1 MRSKGQISLNFN
13 YHVIFKDFYT
23 KFCAYSTN
31 KRRYIEQNF
40 FSVAGVMPQGW
51 DLGVLVV
58 QNFSVGFCNG
68 APLTAHSSLQFNLV
82 IFTTKVNRFK
92 IFCVGNS
99 SYSFM
104 PIPLKIY
111 RYLGHGLKMCISFGK
126 NPQFNFCNFFAS

>member
-1 MRSKGQISLNFN
+1 
-13 YHVIFKDFYT
+13 
-23 KFCAYSTN
+23 
-31 KRRYIEQNF
+31 
-40 FSVAGVMPQGW
+40 MPQGW
-51 DLGVLVV
+51 DLGVLEV

-111 RYLGHGLKMCISFGK
+111 RYLGNGLKMCISFGNNPQFNFCNFFCKLILGHGLKMCISFGN
-126 NPQFNFCNFFAS
+126 NPQIIFVTFFTS